1 MLFFVLVF
9 CGLVVLIMR
18 NDYFSSDVIVMMLS
32 YFSVALAIMFN
43 NLWLKDFN
51 INAYILGDIL
61 AVENF
66 DVVLLG
72 ILALTVVAYSFFAL
86 KKILLINVNEDFAKI
101 AGIKTEIWNFSFLI
115 ILASVIAFSIKVTGI
130 LLMTALLIMP
140 AAIARIYATSPKQM
154 ILLSLLTSISG
165 AILSFKVASSYDLIV
180 SSTIV
185 VIFSIFFFLSLLV
198 KNHISN
204 K

>member
-1 MLFFVLVF
+1 
-9 CGLVVLIMR
+9 
-18 NDYFSSDVIVMMLS
+18 MMLS